1 MLAPAPII
9 VQNLAVARGDKRLLQ
24 GLEQRLLGGEVV
36 HLTGRNGIG
45 KTSLLE
51 ALAGLR
57 QPESGSVQGVDS
69 ERVHWLGH
77 KNGLSPA
84 LTPVENL
91 EFWCGLSGADAR
103 GVRSALE
110 RLHLGRAANR
120 PVRVLSTGQKRRSAL
135 ARLLLQP
142 RPWWLLDEPFAGLDT
157 DGVALLAELIA
168 HHTSSGGG
176 VLMTSHQA
184 LPASCGAVREWR
196 LNA

>member
-9 VQNLAVARGDKRLLQ
+9 VQNLAVSRGDRRLLRAINQ
-24 GLEQRLLGGEVV
+24 QLKGGELV

-57 QPESGSVQGVDS
+57 QPESGSVQGLDS
-69 ERVHWLGH
+69 EKVHWLGH
-77 KNGLSPA
+77 KNALSPA
-84 LTPVENL
+84 LTPIENL
-91 EFWCGLSGADAR
+91 EFWCGLAGAD
-103 GVRSALE
+103 VRSVRPALE
-110 RLHLGRAANR
+110 RLHLGPAVNR

-142 RPWWLLDEPFAGLDT
+142 RAWWLLDEPFAGLDT
-157 DGVALLAELIA
+157 DGVGLLAQLIA
-168 HHTSSGGG
+168 GHTRAGGG

-184 LPASCGAVREWR
+184 LPTACGAVREWR
-196 LNA
+196 LSA